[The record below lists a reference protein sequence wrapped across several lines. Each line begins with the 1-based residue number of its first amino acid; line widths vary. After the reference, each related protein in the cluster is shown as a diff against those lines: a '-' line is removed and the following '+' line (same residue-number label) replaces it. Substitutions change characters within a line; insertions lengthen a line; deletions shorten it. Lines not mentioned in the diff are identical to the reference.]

1 MDKTEN
7 LRGLVCVASVG
18 QSLWIDLTLDENVTL
33 RVYEELVSLHSGSR
47 RSDGLVKCERG
58 RCQYD
63 YRREVLACTYD
74 VRGYFRGR

>member
-33 RVYEELVSLHSGSR
+33 RVYEELVGLHSGSG
-47 RSDGLVKCERG
+47 RSNVLVKSEIALCHN
-58 RCQYD
+58 D
-63 YRREVLACTYD
+63 Y
-74 VRGYFRGR
+74 

>member
-33 RVYEELVSLHSGSR
+33 RVYEELVGLHSGSG
-47 RSDGLVKCERG
+47 RSNSLVKFERAS
-58 RCQYD
+58 CHYD
-63 YRREVLACTYD
+63 YRGEVLACTYD
-74 VRGYFRGR
+74 VRRYFRG